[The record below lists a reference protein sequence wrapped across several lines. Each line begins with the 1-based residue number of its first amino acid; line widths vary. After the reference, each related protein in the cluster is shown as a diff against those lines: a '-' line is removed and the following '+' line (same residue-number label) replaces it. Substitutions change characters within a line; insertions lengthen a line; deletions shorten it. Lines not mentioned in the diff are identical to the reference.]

1 MLLTSVASF
10 PFDAILTTMMAVGQC
25 SDYLLHALHLGWP
38 NESYDY
44 VWYTLIFNRKHI
56 WTEFEHVH
64 FRWIRIN
71 CMRIQFRNNVSRNYT
86 EILCW
91 RHGTKLLFV
100 LHVVR
105 GVWVYKRYEG
115 TPTHHNHAPPLWT
128 TDTSP
133 FHSLTL

>member
-10 PFDAILTTMMAVGQC
+10 PFDAILTTMMAVGRC
-25 SDYLLHALHLGWP
+25 SDYLLHALHLRWS
-38 NESYDY
+38 NESCDY
-44 VWYTLIFNRKHI
+44 VRYTLIFNRKHT
-56 WTEFEHVH
+56 WTELEHVH
-64 FRWIRIN
+64 FRRIRIN
-71 CMRIQFRNNVSRNYT
+71 YMRTQFRNDVSCNCT

-91 RHGTKLLFV
+91 RHGTKLLFI

-105 GVWVYKRYEG
+105 VRVYKRYEG

-128 TDTSP
+128 TDTSS